1 MTGSSIDYEKE
12 RLRRLKELEI
22 LDSKHERIFDSVT
35 NGVAR
40 VLDVPIVLIS
50 LVDESR
56 QWFKSKVGL
65 NVQETPR
72 KHAFCRYALEGK
84 DPLIVNDALS
94 DERFKF
100 NALVT
105 GDPHIRF
112 YAGAPIVIDEEYTL
126 GTLCAIDTKPRSITD
141 REIVILQSFAS
152 VVSDAFKLRK
162 SVIDELRDDN
172 EP

>member
-1 MTGSSIDYEKE
+1 MTGGVTDYETE

-22 LDSKHERIFDSVT
+22 LDSKKEHIFDSVT

-56 QWFKSKVGL
+56 QWFKSRVGL
-65 NVQETPR
+65 DVQETSR
-72 KHAFCRYALEGK
+72 SHAFCRYALEGK
-84 DPLIVNDALS
+84 DPLIVNDALD

-100 NALVT
+100 NPLVT
-105 GDPHIRF
+105 GDPRIRF
-112 YAGAPIVIDEEYTL
+112 YAGAPIIVDGEYTL
-126 GTLCAIDTKPRSITD
+126 GTLCAIDTKPRSISD

-152 VVSDAFKLRK
+152 VVSNAIKLRK
-162 SVIDELRDDN
+162 TLIDELRDDN